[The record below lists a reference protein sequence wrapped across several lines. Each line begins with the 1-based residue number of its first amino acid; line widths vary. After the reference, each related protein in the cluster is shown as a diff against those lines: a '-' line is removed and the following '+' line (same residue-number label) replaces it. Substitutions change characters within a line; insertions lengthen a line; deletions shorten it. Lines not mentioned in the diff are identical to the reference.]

1 MSNQPTNLQIRNTFD
16 EEFLKRLEKLHIM
29 AQKVYAGQNRA
40 ERRSKK
46 IGSGIEYA
54 DHRDYAPGD
63 DIRYLDWNVFGRTEK
78 MLVRLY
84 EEEEDISVYVLVDV
98 SNSMMMGQ
106 PPKLEY
112 AYKVTAALSYISL
125 SNLDRV
131 SVIPFAEHV
140 TAPMSPVRGKGQI
153 FKVFDFLSQTTIG
166 GATNSK
172 EAFRSFVHRYKRRG
186 PAIVISDMYEEQG
199 FAESLN
205 VLRYYKFDPM
215 VIHIWDEAELNPNLR
230 GDLKLI
236 DCESG
241 RSREV
246 TITRALVDKYR
257 KAHALFMEESENI
270 CRTRQIPYFRASI
283 QTPFDDL
290 VLQIFRRGGVVA

>member
-1 MSNQPTNLQIRNTFD
+1 MVENKSSLQIRNTFD
-16 EEFLKRLEKLHIM
+16 EEFLQRLEKLHIM

-84 EEEEDISVYVLVDV
+84 EEEEDISVYILVDV
-98 SNSMMMGQ
+98 SDSMLMGQ
-106 PPKLEY
+106 PSKLEY
-112 AYKVTAALSYISL
+112 AYKVTAALGYISL
-125 SNLDRV
+125 ANLDRV
-131 SVIPFAEHV
+131 SVVPFSDGL
-140 TAPMSPVRGKGQI
+140 TLPMSPVRGKGQI
-153 FKVFDFLSQTTIG
+153 FKIFDFLSQTTIG
-166 GATNSK
+166 GTTNSH
-172 EAFRSFVHRYKRRG
+172 EAFKSFVHRYKRRG
-186 PAIVISDMYEEQG
+186 PVVVLSDMYEERG
-199 FAESLN
+199 FTESLN
-205 VLRYYKFDPM
+205 ILRYYKFDPV
-215 VIHIWDEAELNPNLR
+215 VIHVWDEAELEPNLR
-230 GDLKLI
+230 GDLKLV

-246 TITRALVDKYR
+246 TITRSLMEKYR
-257 KAHALFMEESENI
+257 KAHAAFMEEMEST
-270 CRTRQIPYFRASI
+270 CRTRQIPYFRAPI

-290 VLQIFRRGGVVA
+290 VLRIFRRGGFVA